1 MVETLIDWLI
11 MLPVLAVFLG
21 ILFGLWKGIAWLGG
35 KKLQQFRKDYPFG
48 FPVLVLFVVVFTPL
62 LLVAA
67 TTGEW
72 KKIMGYAV
80 PVFFGFSSPLW
91 ALLRLLRRAA

>member
-35 KKLQQFRKDYPFG
+35 EKLQQFRKDYPFG
-48 FPVLVLFVVVFTPL
+48 FPVLVLLILVFTPFL
-62 LLVAA
+62 IVALI
-67 TTGEW
+67 TGEW
-72 KKIMGYAV
+72 KATRKYTV
-80 PVFFGFSSPLW
+80 VTFFSMVS
-91 ALLRLLRRAA
+91 LLLLLRRAA

>member
-35 KKLQQFRKDYPFG
+35 EKLQQFRKDYRFG
-48 FPVLVLFVVVFTPL
+48 FPVLVLLILVFTPFL
-62 LLVAA
+62 IVALI
-67 TTGEW
+67 TGEW
-72 KKIMGYAV
+72 KATRKYAV
-80 PVFFGFSSPLW
+80 VTFFSMVS
-91 ALLRLLRRAA
+91 LLLLLRRAA